1 MMIDLTGPLHSGM
14 WSYAPSMDIPPFEQQ
29 RWATIEERGW
39 EADWFAMPTL
49 AGTYLETAKHLIHGA
64 PSIDQIPLERFFVD
78 ATIARIPRN
87 AREHIS
93 VADLEAAAASLEPGD
108 ALLVQTG
115 WEQHR
120 DNSET
125 FVLQSPHFDLDS
137 DAVDRRSRS
146 LDSRRRYAL
155 FRRSCRRREP
165 GREHG
170 ALWRGSHDS
179 GAAGESWRHSCD
191 DAGGSPCL
199 PIPLVDSCGA
209 PCRAIFTPND
219 DTQATEKTERLTWQI
234 STGTDPIPSSSTALR
249 EPIPTPRTN
258 FTCASRTILD
268 LLQPEI
274 DKPKVTL
281 KPNVVHGVSPD
292 SGITVHPGFLRGIAE
307 YLIDSGIAPGAIS
320 VAEGGGGEESRDMR
334 EHYANVGF
342 DTLADEL
349 GVNLVDLNAD
359 DYVRVDIP
367 TGHVFKQMPIG
378 RTVWDPDAYFINI
391 PKMRTHN
398 LGITTIS
405 IKNLQ
410 GIVVPL
416 EERHMCT
423 LFPRYDGDRGGNGL
437 KSDVLDSHER
447 WAHKICDISLART
460 PDLNIV
466 DALVPRD
473 GTGFRNGNDRP
484 MGIALGQH
492 EPDRHRYDRHG
503 LDGHRPGECDLPA
516 RGG

>member
-1 MMIDLTGPLHSGM
+1 MANL
-14 WSYAPSMDIPPFEQQ
+14 
-29 RWATIEERGW
+29 
-39 EADWFAMPTL
+39 DWNRPDT
-49 AGTYLETAKHLIHGA
+49 
-64 PSIDQIPLERFFVD
+64 V
-78 ATIARIPRN
+78 
-87 AREHIS
+87 
-93 VADLEAAAASLEPGD
+93 
-108 ALLVQTG
+108 
-115 WEQHR
+115 
-120 DNSET
+120 
-125 FVLQSPHFDLDS
+125 VLYRSP
-137 DAVDRRSRS
+137 
-146 LDSRRRYAL
+146 
-155 FRRSCRRREP
+155 
-165 GREHG
+165 
-170 ALWRGSHDS
+170 GSHPY
-179 GAAGESWRHSCD
+179 AAED
-191 DAGGSPCL
+191 
-199 PIPLVDSCGA
+199 
-209 PCRAIFTPND
+209 FT
-219 DTQATEKTERLTWQI
+219 L
-234 STGTDPIPSSSTALR
+234 
-249 EPIPTPRTN
+249 
-258 FTCASRTILD
+258 ASRTLLD
-268 LLQPEI
+268 LLHLEI

-292 SGITVHPGFLRGIAE
+292 SGITVHPGFLRGVAE
-307 YLIDSGIAPGAIS
+307 YLIEAGIAPGSIS
-320 VAEGGGGEESRDMR
+320 IAEGGGGEESRDMR

-349 GVNLVDLNAD
+349 GVNLVDLNAG

-367 TGHVFKQMPIG
+367 AGQVFKRMPIG

-437 KSDVLDSHER
+437 RSDVLDSHER

-484 MGIALGQH
+484 MGIALAGANQTAIDTIGTALMGIDPANVTYLRVAGERGMGPNRVEDIRVLEAVDGMLVERDGIADLVADPPFRVTLSETLTYQTYEKVAYN
-492 EPDRHRYDRHG
+492 EPEKELVHAAVNFD
-503 LDGHRPGECDLPA
+503 A
-516 RGG
+516 

>member
-1 MMIDLTGPLHSGM
+1 MAQL
-14 WSYAPSMDIPPFEQQ
+14 
-29 RWATIEERGW
+29 
-39 EADWFAMPTL
+39 DWNRPDTVVL
-49 AGTYLETAKHLIHGA
+49 YR
-64 PSIDQIPLERFFVD
+64 S
-78 ATIARIPRN
+78 
-87 AREHIS
+87 
-93 VADLEAAAASLEPGD
+93 PGKFPYPAED
-108 ALLVQTG
+108 
-115 WEQHR
+115 
-120 DNSET
+120 
-125 FVLQSPHFDLDS
+125 
-137 DAVDRRSRS
+137 
-146 LDSRRRYAL
+146 
-155 FRRSCRRREP
+155 
-165 GREHG
+165 
-170 ALWRGSHDS
+170 
-179 GAAGESWRHSCD
+179 
-191 DAGGSPCL
+191 
-199 PIPLVDSCGA
+199 
-209 PCRAIFTPND
+209 FT
-219 DTQATEKTERLTWQI
+219 Q
-234 STGTDPIPSSSTALR
+234 
-249 EPIPTPRTN
+249 
-258 FTCASRTILD
+258 ASRTLLD
-268 LLQPEI
+268 LIQPEI

-292 SGITVHPGFLRGIAE
+292 SGITVHPGFLRGVAE
-307 YLIDSGIAPGAIS
+307 YLIDSGIAPSAIS

-367 TGHVFKQMPIG
+367 TGIVFKQMPIG
-378 RTVWDPDAYFINI
+378 RTVWDPEAYFINL

-398 LGITTIS
+398 FGITTIS

-437 KSDVLDSHER
+437 KSDVIDSHER

-484 MGIALGQH
+484 MGIALASTNQTAIDTIGTALMGIAPASVTYLRVAG
-492 EPDRHRYDRHG
+492 ERGMGPNSVEEIRV
-503 LDGHRPGECDLPA
+503 LEVVDGALVERNGITDLVADPPYRVTLSENLTYQTYEA
-516 RGG
+516 VDYNQPEQELVHAAVDFEA